1 MEETDHI
8 RDAVRMIWGHR
19 RDILKWTTAVLV
31 VTALLSLLLKNYY
44 KATTTFY
51 PASLDLSKPDH
62 IFGNSVKELEFYG
75 SNQDLDR
82 LLTICHSND
91 LKDRLI
97 SEFNLYQHYDIDST
111 RPLAHHKIRLKLEK
125 LMDITK
131 TKYDAIDLSIEDH
144 DKELAAKMANRAR
157 DIVNTSSHQL
167 IADKLNEVIN
177 TYASSIEQMQ
187 SRMSLLNDSLTILRK
202 TYPIYNIQSQTEMMA
217 NIATQ
222 TNNDLVGEQARY
234 DALKSS
240 NAPKDTLMYLL
251 AKIKG
256 LQSQIKSIS
265 GGDHSLSFNLSNFNE
280 GVSKV
285 LSITQ
290 SLERLQNQLNEDRVR
305 YQQTLNTMQS
315 GAHAI
320 ITVSRYLITA
330 VGLVAALDII
340 GIGWDQVQWLVAA
353 LGLGLGFG
361 LKEIFSNFFSGLIL
375 LLERPIRVGD
385 TVTLDQLSGTVS
397 RINIR
402 ATTITDWDRKEIIVP
417 NNTFITG
424 SLINW
429 ARSDPITRVVIPVG
443 VGYDS
448 DPARV
453 QEVLLAVAT
462 AHPLVTKEP
471 APAVLFLKFGESALE
486 FEVRV
491 FVRDLANRL
500 PVTHDLH
507 NGILRALRAHRIEM
521 PFPQREVRL
530 RGVSAEPR
538 DPLDQY
544 SSSSS

>member
-320 ITVSRYLITA
+320 ITVSPAEVPNYKSRPMRSVLVLGITA
-330 VGLVAALDII
+330 LSAMAMCLYY
-340 GIGWDQVQWLVAA
+340 L
-353 LGLGLGFG
+353 
-361 LKEIFSNFFSGLIL
+361 LKQLNF
-375 LLERPIRVGD
+375 
-385 TVTLDQLSGTVS
+385 
-397 RINIR
+397 
-402 ATTITDWDRKEIIVP
+402 
-417 NNTFITG
+417 
-424 SLINW
+424 
-429 ARSDPITRVVIPVG
+429 
-443 VGYDS
+443 
-448 DPARV
+448 
-453 QEVLLAVAT
+453 
-462 AHPLVTKEP
+462 
-471 APAVLFLKFGESALE
+471 
-486 FEVRV
+486 
-491 FVRDLANRL
+491 
-500 PVTHDLH
+500 
-507 NGILRALRAHRIEM
+507 
-521 PFPQREVRL
+521 
-530 RGVSAEPR
+530 
-538 DPLDQY
+538 
-544 SSSSS
+544 